1 MSQVLS
7 RQIVR
12 NHLHIYLGE
21 LLPEGSAADGPAPRG
36 DVQGDA
42 VRARAQRHQ
51 VEKIAR
57 KFATLFWDIFLTN
70 LFATITIIHSTSIQE
85 RAAMGILKE
94 LYPPALFSERL
105 AALIKFSELVRV
117 ERGSGQ
123 VDAFENTVASA
134 AEHFINLA
142 EKKVEKAIV

>member
-1 MSQVLS
+1 
-7 RQIVR
+7 
-12 NHLHIYLGE
+12 
-21 LLPEGSAADGPAPRG
+21 
-36 DVQGDA
+36 
-42 VRARAQRHQ
+42 
-51 VEKIAR
+51 
-57 KFATLFWDIFLTN
+57 
-70 LFATITIIHSTSIQE
+70 
-85 RAAMGILKE
+85 MGILKE
-94 LYPPALFSERL
+94 LYLPALFSERL